1 MKHLLH
7 APIYLL
13 VALASA
19 AVAGLQPVEADSFDA
34 GTMAAVTHQ
43 VLSSLAM
50 EDASAQPA
58 QAE

>member
-1 MKHLLH
+1 MIRLH

-13 VALASA
+13 VALVSTVL
-19 AVAGLQPVEADSFDA
+19 AVWQPVEAGPLDA
-34 GTMAAVTHQ
+34 RTMVAVTHQ

-50 EDASAQPA
+50 EDASGTPA

>member
-1 MKHLLH
+1 MMRLH

-13 VALASA
+13 VALISA
-19 AVAGLQPVEADSFDA
+19 VLAGLQPVEAGPLDA
-34 GTMAAVTHQ
+34 RTMVAVTHQ

-50 EDASAQPA
+50 EDASGPPA

>member
-19 AVAGLQPVEADSFDA
+19 AVTGMQPAVADPFDA
-34 GTMAAVTHQ
+34 RTMVAVTHQ

-50 EDASAQPA
+50 EDASVQPA